1 MTPTPIGPVWKLS
14 EQMLLLRI
22 SIASKEENW
31 RIKDLFGPSPS
42 DSVVCGHGAS
52 EGTHGPAAVTC
63 RSHIVCTARTVGNSF
78 TGCPI
83 SKFPLCFCHF
93 LGFWST
99 DRGTSELYSTALEIC
114 YILATRIFEFDLEIA
129 EIIEVKVG
137 TRHLEI
143 NILAITE
150 SKKIILV

>member
-1 MTPTPIGPVWKLS
+1 MMMTPTPIGPVWKLC

-63 RSHIVCTARTVGNSF
+63 RSHIVCTARTTGNSF
-78 TGCPI
+78 SSGRVNG
-83 SKFPLCFCHF
+83 K
-93 LGFWST
+93 G
-99 DRGTSELYSTALEIC
+99 
-114 YILATRIFEFDLEIA
+114 
-129 EIIEVKVG
+129 
-137 TRHLEI
+137 
-143 NILAITE
+143 
-150 SKKIILV
+150 LVSRACNQG